1 MSINDNYLK
10 NFYYKMKKY
19 LFNKLTIAVSLLTMI
34 GYSCKEDFLTVLPTA
49 SIAKAQLTTKN
60 GLEGALISAYGQMSG
75 YGTRMIHPNNWVWGS
90 VRGGDANKGTD
101 PGDFSDINP
110 IQRFEYLTTQGVI
123 NDNYRGLYEGIARSN
138 NVLALLKDADA
149 SVSADDKKR
158 LEAESKFL
166 RAHFYFS
173 LKRNYNNTPYVDE
186 TVDVGTGIE
195 KVKNDVDLYPKIEA
209 DFKFA
214 YDNLPAT
221 LGQVG
226 RANKWAAASYL
237 AKVYMAQKKYAE
249 AKTLFD
255 AIIANGVTT
264 GGKKYALVPSFPDL
278 YKASND
284 NNSESIFAVQAAANT
299 GSVNNANGEL
309 DLNWPYNTGPDG
321 PGNCCGFF
329 QPSFELGNSF
339 RTKNGLPLLDG
350 SYNAPANAVKT
361 DMGIQSS
368 AAFTPDAGEL
378 DPRLDHTIGRRGI
391 QYLDWKQHPGFD
403 WIRNQANGG
412 PYSPKKYSYYK
423 TEKGTLQD
431 NSSWTPGYTAL
442 NVTVIRFADI
452 LLMAAEAEV
461 EVGSLE
467 KARDYVNLIRNR
479 AANPASFVTQGG
491 APAAKY
497 VIKPYAAAWT
507 DKAVARTA
515 VRFERKLE
523 LAMEGHRF
531 FDLVRWGEDVT
542 AVNAYLKYENQFLPN
557 TLPNGGYAAKHA
569 LLPIPQGQIDLTG
582 ADILKQNPG
591 Y

>member
-1 MSINDNYLK
+1 MR
-10 NFYYKMKKY
+10 KY
-19 LFNKLTIAVSLLTMI
+19 IFSKLTLAVSLLTLI
-34 GYSCKEDFLTVLPTA
+34 GYSCKEDFLTVLPTGA
-49 SIAKAQLTTKN
+49 IAKTQLTTKK

-75 YGTRMIHPNNWVWGS
+75 YGTRMVHPNNWVWGS
-90 VRGGDANKGTD
+90 IRGGDANKGTD

-110 IQRFEYLTTQGVI
+110 IQRFEYLATQGVI
-123 NDNYRGLYEGIARSN
+123 NDNYRGLYEGVARSN
-138 NVLALLKDADA
+138 NVLGLLKDAQSD
-149 SVSADDKKR
+149 VSAEDKKR
-158 LEAESKFL
+158 IEAEAKFL
-166 RAHFYFS
+166 RGHFYFS

-186 TVDVGTGIE
+186 TVDVGSGIE
-195 KVKNDVDLYPKIEA
+195 KITNTADLYPKIEA

-221 LGQVG
+221 QGQKG
-226 RANKWAAASYL
+226 RANKWAAAAYL
-237 AKVYMAQKKYAE
+237 SKVYMAQKKYAE

-264 GGKKYALVPSFPDL
+264 GGTKYALVASFPDL

-299 GSVNNANGEL
+299 GSVNNANADG
-309 DLNWPYNTGPDG
+309 DLNWPYNTGPNG

-329 QPSFELGNSF
+329 QPSSELANSY
-339 RTKNGLPLLDG
+339 RTKDGLPLLDG
-350 SYNAPANAVKT
+350 SYNDAANRVKS
-361 DMGIQSS
+361 DMGIQTSTS
-368 AAFTPDAGEL
+368 FTPDAGEL
-378 DPRLDHTIGRRGI
+378 DPRIDHTIGRRGI
-391 QYLDWKQHPGFD
+391 MFLDWQKHPGFD

-423 TEKGTLQD
+423 SEKGSLQD

-442 NVTVIRFADI
+442 NVTIIRFADV

-467 KARDYVNLIRNR
+467 KAREYVNMIRKR
-479 AANPASFVTQGG
+479 AANPASFVTQDGG
-491 APAAKY
+491 PAANYKISTY
-497 VIKPYAAAWT
+497 DAPWT

-531 FDLVRWGEDVT
+531 FDLVRWGTDV
-542 AVNAYLKYENQFLPN
+542 ADINAYLKYENTVLPN
-557 TLPNGGYAAKHA
+557 TLPNGGYQAKHA
-569 LLPIPQGQIDLTG
+569 LLPLPQAQIDLLG
-582 ADILKQNPG
+582 SSILKQNPG

>member
-1 MSINDNYLK
+1 MR
-10 NFYYKMKKY
+10 KY
-19 LFNKLTIAVSLLTMI
+19 IFSKLTLAVSLLTLI
-34 GYSCKEDFLTVLPTA
+34 GYSCKEDFLTVLPTGA
-49 SIAKAQLTTKN
+49 IAKTQLTTKK

-75 YGTRMIHPNNWVWGS
+75 YGTRMVHPNNWVWGS
-90 VRGGDANKGTD
+90 IRGGDANKGTD

-110 IQRFEYLTTQGVI
+110 IQRFEYLATQGVI
-123 NDNYRGLYEGIARSN
+123 NDNYRGLYEGVARSN
-138 NVLALLKDADA
+138 NVLGLLKDAQAD
-149 SVSADDKKR
+149 VSAEDKKR
-158 LEAESKFL
+158 IEAEAKFL
-166 RAHFYFS
+166 RGHFYFS

-186 TVDVGTGIE
+186 TVDVGSGIE
-195 KVKNDVDLYPKIEA
+195 KITNTADLYPKIEA

-221 LGQVG
+221 QGQKG
-226 RANKWAAASYL
+226 RANKWAAAAYL

-264 GGKKYALVPSFPDL
+264 GGTKYALVASFPDL

-299 GSVNNANGEL
+299 GSVNNANADG
-309 DLNWPYNTGPDG
+309 DLNWPYNTGPNG

-329 QPSFELGNSF
+329 QPSSELANSY
-339 RTKNGLPLLDG
+339 RTKDGLPLLDG
-350 SYNAPANAVKT
+350 SYNEAANRVKS
-361 DMGIQSS
+361 DMGIQTSTS
-368 AAFTPDAGEL
+368 FTPDAGEL
-378 DPRLDHTIGRRGI
+378 DPRIDHTIGRRGI
-391 QYLDWKQHPGFD
+391 MFLDWQKHPGFD

-423 TEKGTLQD
+423 SEKGSLQD

-442 NVTVIRFADI
+442 NVTIIRFADV

-467 KARDYVNLIRNR
+467 KAREYVNMIRKR
-479 AANPASFVTQGG
+479 AANPASFVTQDGG
-491 APAAKY
+491 PAANYKISTY
-497 VIKPYAAAWT
+497 DAPWT

-531 FDLVRWGEDVT
+531 FDLVRWGTDV
-542 AVNAYLKYENQFLPN
+542 ADINAYLKYENTVLPN
-557 TLPNGGYAAKHA
+557 TLPNGGYQAKHA
-569 LLPIPQGQIDLTG
+569 LLPLPQAQIDLLG
-582 ADILKQNPG
+582 SSILKQNPG

>member
-1 MSINDNYLK
+1 MR
-10 NFYYKMKKY
+10 KY
-19 LFNKLTIAVSLLTMI
+19 IFSKLTLAVSLLTLI
-34 GYSCKEDFLTVLPTA
+34 GYSCKEDFLTVLPTGA
-49 SIAKAQLTTKN
+49 IAKGQLTTKK
-60 GLEGALISAYGQMSG
+60 GLEGALIAAYGQISG
-75 YGTRMIHPNNWVWGS
+75 YGTRMVHPNNWVWGS
-90 VRGGDANKGTD
+90 IRGGDANKGTD

-110 IQRFEYLTTQGVI
+110 IQTFQYLSTQGVI
-123 NDNYRGLYEGIARSN
+123 NDNYRGLYEGVARAN
-138 NVLALLKDADA
+138 NVLGLLKEAQAD
-149 SVSADDKKR
+149 VTADDKKR
-158 LEAESKFL
+158 MEAEAKFM

-195 KVKNDVDLYPKIEA
+195 KIKNDADLYPKIEA
-209 DFKFA
+209 DLKNA

-221 LGQVG
+221 QGQAG
-226 RANKWAAASYL
+226 RANKWAAAAYL
-237 AKVYMAQKKYAE
+237 GKVYMAQKKYAE

-264 GGKKYALVPSFPDL
+264 NGKKLALVPSFPDL

-309 DLNWPYNTGPDG
+309 DLNWPYNTGPNG

-329 QPSFELGNSF
+329 QPSFELGNSY
-339 RTKNGLPLLDG
+339 RTKDGLPLLDG

-361 DMGIQSS
+361 DMGVQSS
-368 AAFTPDAGEL
+368 ASFTPDAGEL

-391 QYLDWKQHPGFD
+391 MFLDWQKHPGFD

-423 TEKGTLQD
+423 SDKGSLQD

-442 NVTVIRFADI
+442 NVTVIRFADV
-452 LLMAAEAEV
+452 LLMAAECEV
-461 EVGSLE
+461 EIGSLT
-467 KARDYVNLIRNR
+467 KAQEYVNMIRNR
-479 AANPASFVTQGG
+479 AANPAGFVMQDGG
-491 APAAKY
+491 TAAKY
-497 VIKPYAAAWT
+497 VIKPYSAAWT
-507 DKAVARTA
+507 DKAAARTA

-542 AVNAYLKYENQFLPN
+542 AINAYLKYENQFLPN
-557 TLPNGGYAAKHA
+557 TLPGSGYQAKHA
-569 LLPIPQGQIDLTG
+569 LLPIPQAQIDLTG